1 MNTTTLWEKYLKQD
15 SETIGR
21 LDNLIWAGR
30 IQNKDVTNLE
40 NLRAS
45 LLSKFE
51 TIQRP
56 GVSQ

>member
-1 MNTTTLWEKYLKQD
+1 MNTLWEKYL
-15 SETIGR
+15 ETIGR